1 MSDYKPLACLP
12 VLPLRGI
19 VVFPGCVTHFDV
31 GRSRSARA
39 VEEAMRADQMIFLV
53 AQRDVQCDEPKKTDL
68 YSVGT
73 VAYVRQILRL
83 PGDNMRILVE
93 GKYRAQLTDMIHA
106 EPYLF
111 ARAMELDEPGYHAA
125 VPRTQALVRQA
136 HQLFEQFIDLAVK
149 SGQENL
155 LQGSSTDDAGE
166 LADFIAQN
174 ATFGYEDKQ
183 RVLETLPP
191 VHRLELCI
199 RMMAKEL
206 DILRLESEINDQV
219 QQNVNQNQRDYY
231 LREQL
236 HVIREELGEDDDS
249 DADSYRTKIQALK
262 LPQETEEK
270 LLREVSRFARQQ
282 PGSAEASVLRNYL
295 DTILDLPWNKETKER
310 LDVKAAAKILDEDH
324 FGLETVKKRIL
335 ETLAVRQLAPELPG
349 QILCLVGPP
358 GVGKTSVAISIARAL
373 NRKLARLSLGG
384 VRDEAEIRGHRKTYI
399 GAMPGRIMAA
409 VSHAGSKNALLLLD
423 EIDKLGSYYKG
434 DPSSALL
441 EVLDSA
447 QNSSF
452 RDHYIEVPFD
462 LSHCMFITTANTTD
476 TIPRA
481 LLDRME
487 VIELGSYTDEEKL
500 QIAKRHLLP
509 KQLKKHGMKRTQVR
523 VSDDAIREIIACYTR
538 ESGVRS
544 LERQIAALCRKCAMR
559 FVSDEPPKRIS
570 ITGGNLEDFLGV
582 RKFLPEANVTTD
594 QVGLVT
600 GLAWTAV
607 GGTTLEVEVNVVDG
621 TGKLELTGNLGDVM
635 KESAFAAMSFIRSR
649 AKALGLAPDFYKTK
663 DIHVHFP
670 EGAVPKDGPSAGIT
684 ICTAIV
690 SALTNRPVRRDVAM
704 TGEISIRGRVLA
716 IGGLKE
722 KTMAALRHGVKTV
735 IIPAENEKDLEEID
749 QTVRQALQFITVSS
763 ADRVLEAALL
773 PADDAAGTISVPAA
787 SAIPIPHP
795 KRAASPASGSE
806 EACMNLHNAEFVRS
820 VTSVADC
827 PKDGLP
833 QIAFAGKSN
842 VGKSS
847 VINKLLLRKN
857 FARVGEAPGK
867 TTHINFFRIDEAMYL
882 VDLPGYGYAKV
893 PQKEKERWGRLMEAY
908 FAAPATL
915 TFGVMLVDARH
926 APTANDVVM
935 ANYFLQSGKPF
946 VVVANKLDK
955 LKKSEIAPNMAR
967 IREVLSLPDDVRLIP
982 FSAEKGDGRDELL
995 TVILHAAEQ

>member
-1 MSDYKPLACLP
+1 MSDYKPLTCLP

-19 VVFPGCVTHFDV
+19 EVFPGCVTHFDV

-53 AQRDVQCDEPKKTDL
+53 TQRDVQCDEPKKTDL
-68 YSVGT
+68 YPIGT

-93 GKYRAQLTDMIHA
+93 GKYRAQLTDMIHT

-111 ARAMELDEPGYHAA
+111 ARAMELDEPDYHAA

-136 HQLFEQFIDLAVK
+136 HQLFEQFVDLAVK

-155 LQGSSTDDAGE
+155 LQGSATDNAGE

-183 RVLETLPP
+183 RILETLPP
-191 VHRLELCI
+191 VHRL
-199 RMMAKEL
+199 
-206 DILRLESEINDQV
+206 
-219 QQNVNQNQRDYY
+219 
-231 LREQL
+231 
-236 HVIREELGEDDDS
+236 EELGEDDDS
-249 DADSYRTKIQALK
+249 DADSYRTKIKALK
-262 LPQETEEK
+262 LPEETEEK
-270 LLREVSRFARQQ
+270 LLREVARFARQQ
-282 PGSAEASVLRNYL
+282 TGSAEASVRRNYL
-295 DTILDLPWNKETKER
+295 DTVHELPWNKETKER

-399 GAMPGRIMAA
+399 GAMPGRIMTALIQA
-409 VSHAGSKNALLLLD
+409 KSKNALLLLD
-423 EIDKLGSYYKG
+423 EIDKLGSDYKG

-509 KQLKKHGMKRTQVR
+509 KQLKKHGIKRTQVR

-621 TGKLELTGNLGDVM
+621 SGKLELTGNLGDVM

-773 PADDAAGTISVPAA
+773 PAGDATETISVPAA
-787 SAIPIPHP
+787 PALPIPAP
-795 KRAASPASGSE
+795 KTR
-806 EACMNLHNAEFVRS
+806 
-820 VTSVADC
+820 
-827 PKDGLP
+827 
-833 QIAFAGKSN
+833 
-842 VGKSS
+842 
-847 VINKLLLRKN
+847 RK
-857 FARVGEAPGK
+857 PG
-867 TTHINFFRIDEAMYL
+867 
-882 VDLPGYGYAKV
+882 
-893 PQKEKERWGRLMEAY
+893 
-908 FAAPATL
+908 
-915 TFGVMLVDARH
+915 
-926 APTANDVVM
+926 
-935 ANYFLQSGKPF
+935 
-946 VVVANKLDK
+946 
-955 LKKSEIAPNMAR
+955 
-967 IREVLSLPDDVRLIP
+967 IR
-982 FSAEKGDGRDELL
+982 
-995 TVILHAAEQ
+995 Q